1 MNKVISFVRRAPTRV
16 VALATLVVASL
27 IVPASLHAWGPSRAT
42 FTMQNPATYVTF
54 NSITDNPNLGDE
66 RNFTSVRE
74 VGSTGAWQD
83 AVTVQPGKEY
93 EVRVY
98 VHNNAASNLGLVA
111 NDVKAKVN
119 VPTTTGNSVRVMA
132 YVNSSNATPT
142 EVYDQ
147 ADFNSTQTFN
157 LAYIAGSAKYYNNV
171 FGKYG
176 VGSGVSLPDSLVT
189 STGATL
195 GYNKLDGHIPGCM
208 QYAGVVVFHVKPQF
222 AGTQN
227 FTMSK
232 LVSKHGANSWVENY
246 TAQPGE
252 TVDYLLQYK
261 NTGTLQQDNVTFR
274 DTLPAHMTYVA
285 GSTIYGN
292 SQHPSG
298 TRASDNITKST
309 GINVGSYAA
318 GANAWAIFSA
328 KVDGVSALACG
339 VNSLHNIASVTP
351 QGVGVKSDGADVT
364 VTRTCVQ
371 PKPIEVCRLADK
383 KIVTIDEK
391 DFDSAK
397 YSKNLDDCRTITV
410 CELGNQQIVTI
421 TVSQYNR
428 YKDRY
433 STDLN
438 KCKPVMI
445 KVCRLSDKTI
455 VTINE
460 RDFDGAKY
468 SKNLDDCKP
477 PVMIKVCDLTT
488 NQVVT
493 INEKDFNSTKY
504 SKNLDDCAP
513 IKVCELSSSTVITIA
528 AHQFDSTK
536 HSKNLDDCVKIQVC
550 RLDDKQIVTIKK
562 SEFDSKKYSQNLDNC
577 REIKV
582 CRLADKQVVT
592 IVKSQFDSKKYSM
605 NLDDCKETPKPVMID
620 VCRLSDKKIVSIDEK
635 DFTTSKYSKTL
646 DDCKEV
652 TQPPKELPHTGVVDG
667 IASVVGLGSLVA
679 AGGYYLASRRALR

>member
-1 MNKVISFVRRAPTRV
+1 M
-16 VALATLVVASL
+16 
-27 IVPASLHAWGPSRAT
+27 
-42 FTMQNPATYVTF
+42 
-54 NSITDNPNLGDE
+54 
-66 RNFTSVRE
+66 
-74 VGSTGAWQD
+74 
-83 AVTVQPGKEY
+83 
-93 EVRVY
+93 
-98 VHNNAASNLGLVA
+98 
-111 NDVKAKVN
+111 
-119 VPTTTGNSVRVMA
+119 PTTTGNSVRVMA

-504 SKNLDDCAP
+504 SKNLGDCAP

-528 AHQFDSTK
+528 AHQFDSKK

-550 RLDDKQIVTIKK
+550 RLNDKQIVTIKK

-605 NLDDCKETPKPVMID
+605 NLDDCKETPKPVMIN

-652 TQPPKELPHTGVVDG
+652 PQPPKELPRTGVVDG

>member
-74 VGSTGAWQD
+74 VGSTGDWQD

-261 NTGTLQQDNVTFR
+261 NTGSLQQDNVTFR

-298 TRASDNITKST
+298 TRASDNITTST

-351 QGVGVKSDGADVT
+351 QGVGVKSDAADVT

-421 TVSQYNR
+421 TVSQYNQ

-455 VTINE
+455 VTIDE
-460 RDFDGAKY
+460 KDFDSAKY

-504 SKNLDDCAP
+504 SKNLGDCAP

-528 AHQFDSTK
+528 AHQFDSKK

-550 RLDDKQIVTIKK
+550 RLNDKQIVTIKK

-605 NLDDCKETPKPVMID
+605 NLDDCKETPKPVMIN

-652 TQPPKELPHTGVVDG
+652 PEPPKELPHTGVVDG
-667 IASVVGLGSLVA
+667 IASVLGLGSLVA

>member
-1 MNKVISFVRRAPTRV
+1 MNKVISFVRRAPARV

-74 VGSTGAWQD
+74 VGSTGDWQD

-195 GYNKLDGHIPGCM
+195 GYDKLDGHIPGCM

-232 LVSKHGANSWVENY
+232 LVSKHGANTWVENY

-252 TVDYLLQYK
+252 TVDYLLQYQ

-298 TRASDNITKST
+298 TPASDNVTGA

-328 KVDGVSALACG
+328 KVDAESALACG
-339 VNSLHNIASVTP
+339 VNSLHNVASVTP

-383 KIVTIDEK
+383 QIVTIDEK
-391 DFDSAK
+391 DFDS
-397 YSKNLDDCRTITV
+397 
-410 CELGNQQIVTI
+410 
-421 TVSQYNR
+421 
-428 YKDRY
+428 
-433 STDLN
+433 
-438 KCKPVMI
+438 
-445 KVCRLSDKTI
+445 
-455 VTINE
+455 
-460 RDFDGAKY
+460 AKY

-493 INEKDFNSTKY
+493 INEKDFNSTRY

-528 AHQFDSTK
+528 THQFDSTK

-582 CRLADKQVVT
+582 CRLTDKQVVT

-652 TQPPKELPHTGVVDG
+652 PQPPKELPHTGVVDG

>member
-74 VGSTGAWQD
+74 VGSTGDWQD

-261 NTGTLQQDNVTFR
+261 NTGSLQQDNVTFR

-298 TRASDNITKST
+298 TRASDNITTST

-351 QGVGVKSDGADVT
+351 QGVGVKSDAADVT

-397 YSKNLDDCRTITV
+397 YSKNLDDC
-410 CELGNQQIVTI
+410 
-421 TVSQYNR
+421 
-428 YKDRY
+428 
-433 STDLN
+433 
-438 KCKPVMI
+438 
-445 KVCRLSDKTI
+445 
-455 VTINE
+455 
-460 RDFDGAKY
+460 
-468 SKNLDDCKP
+468 KP

-504 SKNLDDCAP
+504 SKNLGDCAP

-528 AHQFDSTK
+528 AHQFDSKK

-550 RLDDKQIVTIKK
+550 RLNDKQIVTIKK

-605 NLDDCKETPKPVMID
+605 NLDDCKETPKPVMIN

-652 TQPPKELPHTGVVDG
+652 PQPPKELPHTGVVDG
-667 IASVVGLGSLVA
+667 IASVLGLGSLVA